1 MRIRFV
7 FLLTVP
13 TLLAGCASQKSL
25 IAEHARAIDSLYVV
39 ERTMRAELYAL
50 QDSILFYDEID
61 SGLYFRKQRARDDRI
76 NHLEYLLAA
85 RRDTVCTLQPVETLL
100 VDDLFESASAVLSGG
115 GLETLAALAAHLDT
129 TYARHRFRVEGHA
142 DNTPLRGQL
151 QEQYP
156 SNWELS
162 AARAASVVRHLLDE
176 HAFDAARF
184 EVAAFGASRPAAP
197 SNTARG
203 RRQNRRIRILVLPE
217 GRAFIL
223 R

>member
-1 MRIRFV
+1 MRILIL

-13 TLLAGCASQKSL
+13 VLLAGCTGQKLL
-25 IAEHARAIDSLYVV
+25 IAEQTRTIDSLYVI
-39 ERTMRAELYAL
+39 ERAMRTELYAL
-50 QDSILFYDEID
+50 QDSILFFDDID
-61 SGLYFRKQRARDDRI
+61 SGLYHRQQRARDDRI

-85 RRDTVCTLQPVETLL
+85 RRDTLCALQPVETLL
-100 VDDLFESASAVLSGG
+100 VDDLFEPASAVLSGG

-162 AARAASVVRHLLDE
+162 AARAAAVARHFIDQ
-176 HAFDAARF
+176 HAFDAARV

-197 SNTARG
+197 NNTARG

>member
-1 MRIRFV
+1 MRILIL

-13 TLLAGCASQKSL
+13 VLLAGCAGQKPL
-25 IAEHARAIDSLYVV
+25 IAEQARTIDSLYVI

-50 QDSILFYDEID
+50 QDSILFFDDID
-61 SGLYFRKQRARDDRI
+61 SGLYHREQRARDDRI
-76 NHLEYLLAA
+76 NRLEYLLTA
-85 RRDTVCTLQPVETLL
+85 RQDTLCALQPVETLL
-100 VDDLFESASAVLSGG
+100 VDDLFEPASVALTDG
-115 GLETLAALAAHLDT
+115 GLETLAALATHLDT
-129 TYARHRFRVEGHA
+129 TYARHRFRVEGYA
-142 DNTPLRGQL
+142 DNTPLGGRL
-151 QEQYP
+151 REHYP

-162 AARAASVVRHLLDE
+162 AARAASVVRRLIDE

-197 SNTARG
+197 NNTTRG